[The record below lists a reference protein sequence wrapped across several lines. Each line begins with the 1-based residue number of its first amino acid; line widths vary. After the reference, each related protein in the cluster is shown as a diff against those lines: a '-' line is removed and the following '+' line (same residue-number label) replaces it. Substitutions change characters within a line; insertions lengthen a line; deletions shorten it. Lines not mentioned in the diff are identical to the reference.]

1 MSLYTSIAQYL
12 QYISPSFYKK
22 RFFKKLINLSENNVF
37 PRKVEPEFL
46 WIQTF
51 LKKDDVFVDIG
62 ANVGAY
68 LFVTDQLLASQNIIG
83 FEPNKNLYRR
93 LKRIFKNLQIYDI
106 ALSDENTEAEFKV
119 PTIDGKKVHSR
130 GTLQTDLKEDNEEKS
145 VFQKVKVQKMDDWE
159 GLKNLKE
166 INFIKI
172 DVEGNEFKTVKGAEN
187 TIKKYKPTLMIEIE
201 QRHHQEPIWNF
212 IEEIKNWGYTANFL
226 ERSTLSI
233 APLTQ
238 EIIEKQNAENVKKHQ
253 QYINNIIFIP
263 K

>member
-1 MSLYTSIAQYL
+1 
-12 QYISPSFYKK
+12 
-22 RFFKKLINLSENNVF
+22 
-37 PRKVEPEFL
+37 
-46 WIQTF
+46 
-51 LKKDDVFVDIG
+51 
-62 ANVGAY
+62 
-68 LFVTDQLLASQNIIG
+68 
-83 FEPNKNLYRR
+83 
-93 LKRIFKNLQIYDI
+93 
-106 ALSDENTEAEFKV
+106 
-119 PTIDGKKVHSR
+119 
-130 GTLQTDLKEDNEEKS
+130 
-145 VFQKVKVQKMDDWE
+145 MDDWE